1 MKNIIKKFQLITF
14 IIKNVLTSDTNYI
27 TLLNYII
34 IYFNLHNNNDV
45 KRIF

>member
-1 MKNIIKKFQLITF
+1 MKNKIKKFQLITF

-27 TLLNYII
+27 TLRNYII
-34 IYFNLHNNNDV
+34 VYFNLHNDNDV

>member
-34 IYFNLHNNNDV
+34 MYFNLHNDNDV

>member
-27 TLLNYII
+27 TLLNYIV
-34 IYFNLHNNNDV
+34 IYFNLHNDSDV

>member
-27 TLLNYII
+27 TLLDYII
-34 IYFNLHNNNDV
+34 IHFNLHNNDDV